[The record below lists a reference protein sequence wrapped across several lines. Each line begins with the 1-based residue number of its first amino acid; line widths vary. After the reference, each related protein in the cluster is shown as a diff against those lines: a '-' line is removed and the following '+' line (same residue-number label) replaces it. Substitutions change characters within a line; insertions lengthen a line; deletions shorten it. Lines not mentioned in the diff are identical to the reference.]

1 MSGNSKNNPFDDDDH
16 SDSNAN
22 MHHPAGTTA
31 GITAPDQKSTQ
42 IVVVNVPPGKLGIHL
57 SSSANGGGAGAYI
70 SAVNEDSPLAGKV
83 YPGYQVMGIDE
94 VDVSQAEAGG

>member
-31 GITAPDQKSTQ
+31 GITAPQI
-42 IVVVNVPPGKLGIHL
+42 IVVSVPPGKLGIHL
-57 SSSANGGGAGAYI
+57 NSSANGGGAGAFI
-70 SAVNEDSPLAGKV
+70 SAINEDSPLAGKAF
-83 YPGYQVMGIDE
+83 PGDQVIGIDE